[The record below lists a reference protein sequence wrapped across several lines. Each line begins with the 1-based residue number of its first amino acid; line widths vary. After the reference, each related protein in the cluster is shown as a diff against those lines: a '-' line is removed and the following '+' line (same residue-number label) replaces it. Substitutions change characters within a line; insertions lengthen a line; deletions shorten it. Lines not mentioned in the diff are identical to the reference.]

1 MGQLGSFLLKAVEM
15 SDLEQRL
22 ADIKARLGD
31 KVQAPIRNVVAT
43 DTQED

>member
-1 MGQLGSFLLKAVEM
+1 MGQLGSFPSKAVEM

-22 ADIKARLGD
+22 ADIEARLGD